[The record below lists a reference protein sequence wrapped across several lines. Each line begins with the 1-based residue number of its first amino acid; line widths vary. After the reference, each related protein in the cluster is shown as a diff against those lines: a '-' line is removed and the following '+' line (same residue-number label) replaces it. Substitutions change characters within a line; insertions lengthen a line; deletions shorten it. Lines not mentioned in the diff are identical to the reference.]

1 MIKNASGGT
10 SPPNNVDDSPLDA
23 ATAFAF
29 FAAIFFSVITLEKN
43 Q

>member
-29 FAAIFFSVITLEKN
+29 FTAVFFASITLLL
-43 Q
+43 